1 MNGKA
6 GTRLW
11 VFKSIILVTVL
22 HFLCALEGENLFYW
36 VLSHKWKNIIIL

>member
-1 MNGKA
+1 MNDKA

-11 VFKSIILVTVL
+11 VLKSIILVTVL
-22 HFLCALEGENLFYW
+22 HFLYAFEGENLFYW